1 MTNVS
6 KLLAGFAA
14 ILALVG
20 CVHPDFA
27 GMRDF
32 WTLHD
37 EDFRQ
42 LKPGMT
48 QEEVQK
54 RVGQPP
60 WRLAVPR
67 KKDEEIWNYRYLDYQ
82 TRMRSTL
89 YFDTRGILKRATQEF
104 DMDYYDCGRC

>member
-1 MTNVS
+1 MTS
-6 KLLAGFAA
+6 LFRLLAGFAA
-14 ILALVG
+14 ILALGG

-37 EDFRQ
+37 KDFRD
-42 LKPGMT
+42 LKPGMA

-54 RVGQPP
+54 RVGKPP

-67 KKDEEIWNYRYLDYQ
+67 KDEEIWNYGYLDYQ

-89 YFDTRGILKRATQEF
+89 YFDGRGILKRVTQEL
-104 DMDYYDCGRC
+104 DMDYYDCKRC